1 MSSIFLTASSV
12 MAASVCSNHSSNTET
27 QFKLV
32 RLSTGVA
39 GLTCDIPEAEST
51 ALSETSVSV
60 DRDVDFNSSKI
71 AMRYFFSP
79 NFTYLSEIIE

>member
-1 MSSIFLTASSV
+1 MNQIAIYVTMSSIFLTASSV

-39 GLTCDIPEAEST
+39 GLTCDIPKAEST

-71 AMRYFFSP
+71 AISKIAASF
-79 NFTYLSEIIE
+79 